1 VVGTPTYLGPPI
13 FPSEAR
19 TEASVATTSRH
30 LGRTSTRHPVR
41 IAHSTGGSAGPAR
54 PRCDEDADP
63 NREHNPYGKTF
74 AESRHKVLRGPGL
87 RAALDLSEDDLD
99 RVAERWLPRQKKAGL
114 AAGVTGMEGINY
126 VTAPRRDR
134 RGAARRTPLPPLY
147 LPNFPIIYRLVELKA
162 RRRCVDARA
171 ELKHALQ
178 YQRDQGFEVTRE
190 CRRRFERR
198 HPMGSRNELIA
209 EFLHEWNV
217 WTAERP
223 PSAATLHRHRA
234 ALVAGLPVREVIDR
248 RILGLH
254 QKLSEPTR

>member
-41 IAHSTGGSAGPAR
+41 IVHSTGGSVGPAR
-54 PRCDEDADP
+54 PRCDEDTDP
-63 NREHNPYGKTF
+63 NREHNECGKTF
-74 AESRHKVLRGPGL
+74 EESRHKVLRGPGL

-126 VTAPRRDR
+126 VTAPRR
-134 RGAARRTPLPPLY
+134 GAARRTPLPPLF

-198 HPMGSRNELIA
+198 HPMGARNELIA

-223 PSAATLHRHRA
+223 PSAATLHRHCA

>member
-41 IAHSTGGSAGPAR
+41 IVHSTGGSAGPGR
-54 PRCDEDADP
+54 PRCDEDTDP
-63 NREHNPYGKTF
+63 NREHDEYGKTF
-74 AESRHKVLRGPGL
+74 AESPHKVLRGPGL

-99 RVAERWLPRQKKAGL
+99 RVAERWLTRQKKAGP
-114 AAGVTGMEGINY
+114 AAGVTGIEEINY
-126 VTAPRRDR
+126 VTAPR
-134 RGAARRTPLPPLY
+134 RGAARRTPLTPLF

-198 HPMGSRNELIA
+198 HPTGARNELIA

-217 WTAERP
+217 WAAERP

>member
-1 VVGTPTYLGPPI
+1 
-13 FPSEAR
+13 
-19 TEASVATTSRH
+19 VATTSRH
-30 LGRTSTRHPVR
+30 LGQTSTRHPFR
-41 IAHSTGGSAGPAR
+41 IVHSTGVSAGPAR
-54 PRCDEDADP
+54 PRCDEDTDP
-63 NREHNPYGKTF
+63 NREHNEYRKTF
-74 AESRHKVLRGPGL
+74 AESRYKVLRGPGL

-114 AAGVTGMEGINY
+114 AAGVTGMEGINS
-126 VTAPRRDR
+126 VTAARRD
-134 RGAARRTPLPPLY
+134 AARRTPLPPLF

-198 HPMGSRNELIA
+198 HPMGARSELIA

-223 PSAATLHRHRA
+223 PSAATLHRHHA